1 MKISNIETKIY
12 NLEALCDPFLQNI
25 EEDDVTSNDNMALK
39 VKAFNEIVTECKD
52 EVESSDTQHKIHI
65 LKLLYGLEIDEY
77 ELASV
82 DDSLDDYVSGQ
93 IDNTNMEVNERKIN
107 TLKSILSDVNGI
119 IEELSIE
126 YKNTLH
132 VSSKWYR
139 FEGGKLKK
147 LRKLLKTLLNLK
159 EKLEAKLESD
169 SKKIS
174 FTIIENFYNLYIF
187 FSFLISLAIKK
198 RREILLIEIANR
210 LDRYIDVIEPSFSG
224 RFLYHDD
231 MIYHYAIYEIK
242 ELKQSI
248 FIELAP
254 Q

>member
-1 MKISNIETKIY
+1 M
-12 NLEALCDPFLQNI
+12 
-25 EEDDVTSNDNMALK
+25 
-39 VKAFNEIVTECKD
+39 
-52 EVESSDTQHKIHI
+52 
-65 LKLLYGLEIDEY
+65 
-77 ELASV
+77 ASV

>member
-169 SKKIS
+169 S
-174 FTIIENFYNLYIF
+174 NLYIF